1 MNNINLDINTYN
13 IEELKNL
20 LKLPQNYTSENI
32 YSAKENIANSIR
44 KSNISESK
52 KTEIFIFLDNIK
64 NKLINNLKYG
74 LSRKV

>member
-52 KTEIFIFLDNIK
+52 NRNIHF
-64 NKLINNLKYG
+64 
-74 LSRKV
+74 SR

>member
-32 YSAKENIANSIR
+32 YSAKEKIA
-44 KSNISESK
+44 
-52 KTEIFIFLDNIK
+52 
-64 NKLINNLKYG
+64 
-74 LSRKV
+74 KVY